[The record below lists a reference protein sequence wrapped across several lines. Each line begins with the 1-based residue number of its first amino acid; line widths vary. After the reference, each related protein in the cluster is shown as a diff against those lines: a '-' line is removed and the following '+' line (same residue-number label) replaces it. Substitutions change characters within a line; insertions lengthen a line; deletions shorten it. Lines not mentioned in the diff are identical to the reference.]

1 MNRGDWKA
9 MENDVKKLLY
19 KNDDLGKVFRK
30 SVKQINDFQK
40 GGTIWNDHIS
50 TSWPVER
57 E

>member
-30 SVKQINDFQK
+30 SVKQINDLNLYDDNALNEKRLDDLNSF
-40 GGTIWNDHIS
+40 
-50 TSWPVER
+50 
-57 E
+57 